1 MDINPVHTIF
11 AAIAFTICFAIGAG
25 VYHSIKIDELKTEAI
40 KSNATPAQLVCAF
53 NPPHENSARITMCGD
68 TDLKLK
74 EPK

>member
-25 VYHSIKIDELKTEAI
+25 VYHSSKEDENKVKAI
-40 KSNATPAQLVCAF
+40 SAGATPTQLACAF
-53 NPPHENSARITMCGD
+53 NPPHENAAKLILCGD